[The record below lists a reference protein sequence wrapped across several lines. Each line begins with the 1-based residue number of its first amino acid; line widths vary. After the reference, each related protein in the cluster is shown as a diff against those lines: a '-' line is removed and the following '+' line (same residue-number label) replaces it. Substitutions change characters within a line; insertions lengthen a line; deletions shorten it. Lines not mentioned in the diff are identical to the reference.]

1 MQSSR
6 KIDSLAAS
14 ALPNGP
20 GAAALLSAGIGACAL
35 AVLSITADRVAGF
48 QRWMVFYKPTG
59 PLSGVTTSAIVIWL
73 IAWGILEL
81 RWRNRN
87 LPMNRVS
94 IAAVVLLI
102 VALLLTFPPLADAL

>member
-1 MQSSR
+1 MQPSR
-6 KIDSLAAS
+6 KIASSAAS

-20 GAAALLSAGIGACAL
+20 GAAALLAAGIGACAL
-35 AVLSITADRVAGF
+35 AVLSIAADRLPHFA
-48 QRWMVFYKPTG
+48 RWMIFSKPTG
-59 PLSGVTTSAIVIWL
+59 PLSGVTTSVIVIWL
-73 IAWGILEL
+73 ITWGILEL

-87 LPMNRVS
+87 LPMNRVG